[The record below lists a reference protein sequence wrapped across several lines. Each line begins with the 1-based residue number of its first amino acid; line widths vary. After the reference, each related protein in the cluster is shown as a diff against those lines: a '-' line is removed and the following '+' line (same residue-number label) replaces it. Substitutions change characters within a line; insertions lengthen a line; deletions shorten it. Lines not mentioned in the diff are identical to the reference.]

1 MSRYSKQDMQIA
13 IRRADVA
20 REKYLLMLQKRRKWQ
35 NVSSRESR
43 IASHALAAR
52 LIRDQSDMVLVATD
66 WLSFSSPG
74 KCNQRPHL
82 VATAFYF

>member
-66 WLSFSSPG
+66 WLSFSSRE
-74 KCNQRPHL
+74 NVTSVHIS
-82 VATAFYF
+82 